1 MLPRSA
7 VPGAGLARESGHVT
21 GDGAKGVEQG
31 GLHAGLQ
38 QQQVHVDLGA
48 QTRACW
54 QLMSLLTIPF
64 PPRVPSSLT
73 THFILP
79 FPKALSNL
87 VQGLWENFKHI
98 YPDHD

>member
-1 MLPRSA
+1 MPPRSA

-38 QQQVHVDLGA
+38 QQQVRVDLGA
-48 QTRACW
+48 QTRACL

>member
-1 MLPRSA
+1 M
-7 VPGAGLARESGHVT
+7 
-21 GDGAKGVEQG
+21 
-31 GLHAGLQ
+31 
-38 QQQVHVDLGA
+38 DLGA

-79 FPKALSNL
+79 FPKALNNL

-98 YPDHD
+98 DLGHD